1 MATSAGT
8 WRYRDRFGDA
18 FGRTGF
24 RQFGPGVVSSLGVG
38 TYLGEPTD
46 AVDDSYR
53 TAIVTALE
61 NGVNVVD
68 TAINYRCQRS
78 ERVVGRAIRESDV
91 DREAVV
97 VATKGGF
104 VPFDGRRPA
113 DPGAYVR
120 REFVDPGLASPD
132 DLARGSHCIAPT
144 FLDEMID
151 RSLDNLGFDH
161 LDLYYVHNPETQLAV
176 RSREDVYDQLE
187 AAFRL
192 LERRRIA
199 GEVDS
204 YGVATWDAFRVAP
217 DHERSLSLPAVIS
230 RAASAAD
237 AVGVADHG
245 FDGHGLA
252 AIQLPFNV
260 QMADAFTER
269 VHDLDGVKQS
279 ALACAREAGLGV
291 FTSASIG
298 QGELSAEGA
307 IPPAVDERLAGDSPI
322 QRAINFARS
331 APGVTCSLV
340 GMSRPEHVRENIA
353 ACTFDPLGA
362 RAFDDT
368 FE

>member
-1 MATSAGT
+1 MATTEGT
-8 WRYRDRFGDA
+8 WRYRDRFCDA

-24 RQFGPGVVSSLGVG
+24 RQFGPGVVSSLGIG

-53 TAIVTALE
+53 EAIVTALE

-78 ERVVGRAIRESDV
+78 EHAVGRAIRESDA
-91 DREAVV
+91 DREEVL

-104 VPFDGRRPA
+104 VPFDGSRPD

-120 REFVDPGLASPD
+120 QEFVETGLASQE
-132 DLARGSHCIAPT
+132 DLAMGSHCIVPS
-144 FLDEMID
+144 FLDAMID
-151 RSLDNLGFDH
+151 RSLDNLGLDH
-161 LDLYYVHNPETQLAV
+161 LDLHYVHNPETQLAA
-176 RSREDVYDQLE
+176 RSRAAVYDQLE

-199 GEVDS
+199 GDVGS
-204 YGVATWDAFRVAP
+204 YGVATWDAFRVP
-217 DHERSLSLPAVIS
+217 QGHERYLSLPEVIS

-260 QMADAFTER
+260 HMADAFTER
-269 VHDLDGVKQS
+269 VHLVDGVEKS
-279 ALACAREAGLGV
+279 ALECAREAGLGA

-298 QGELSAEGA
+298 QGELTTEGA
-307 IPPAVDERLAGDSPI
+307 IPPDVDARLAGDSPI

-340 GMSRPEHVRENIA
+340 GMSRPEHVRENVA

-362 RAFDDT
+362 RAFDET